1 MESGHSRW
9 NPHSTGRSVSSL
21 AILRNWDFSY
31 PLAIRYRP
39 EFRADHPRGWV
50 ELLLSLSGTKS
61 YHSSAIRWALS
72 CRFPLGLF
80 GFSNLGASGDG
91 LRSEVSPPDSCD
103 KRGNIRCRADDHD
116 RASLT
121 VAFHLDEGHCFYP
134 LLISSPT
141 KRRGGMNR
149 RRTCSMTILNSLF
162 VCNIPGGVPF
172 LGTSPKKT
180 IALLPQILIVYKRD
194 IHIR

>member
-9 NPHSTGRSVSSL
+9 NPHGTGRSVSSL
-21 AILRNWDFSY
+21 AILRNWGFSY

-61 YHSSAIRWALS
+61 YYSSAIRWALS
-72 CRFPLGLF
+72 CGFPLDLF

-103 KRGNIRCRADDHD
+103 KRGNSRRRADDHD

-141 KRRGGMNR
+141 KRRGGMLLQIIFMVAAVD
-149 RRTCSMTILNSLF
+149 TAKI
-162 VCNIPGGVPF
+162 IPGIPHNHPQKNRQGA
-172 LGTSPKKT
+172 SP
-180 IALLPQILIVYKRD
+180 
-194 IHIR
+194 